1 MRGEDARPIRD
12 FAFPTLFNPLILNSN
27 ISCEKTS
34 QSYIHIRCSNKFLFL
49 HDNWW
54 PNSNCF
60 AVRGAKQRSF
70 ISKKS
75 RDERSK
81 SFQSYAT
88 ISTDMLWEKRHSPFT
103 FSSSG
108 NQLLKRFVGE
118 KAVCLQNVR
127 KMVRKIMN
135 FNSTMHR
142 EQLGNLVI
150 LIHMIKSWILKKKK
164 KGGEKELVCTP

>member
-1 MRGEDARPIRD
+1 M
-12 FAFPTLFNPLILNSN
+12 
-27 ISCEKTS
+27 
-34 QSYIHIRCSNKFLFL
+34 HIRCSNKFLSLFL
-49 HDNWW
+49 YDNCW
-54 PNSNCF
+54 PNCF

-70 ISKKS
+70 IFKKS

-88 ISTDMLWEKRHSPFT
+88 ISNDMLSEKRHSLFT

-118 KAVCLQNVR
+118 NAVCLQNVR
-127 KMVRKIMN
+127 KMVPKILN
-135 FNSTMHR
+135 FNLTMHR

-150 LIHMIKSWILKKKK
+150 LIHMIKSWILKKKWGGRK
-164 KGGEKELVCTP
+164 NLFGHLNASVIEEKRDARNEGMVLAKIKGLFP